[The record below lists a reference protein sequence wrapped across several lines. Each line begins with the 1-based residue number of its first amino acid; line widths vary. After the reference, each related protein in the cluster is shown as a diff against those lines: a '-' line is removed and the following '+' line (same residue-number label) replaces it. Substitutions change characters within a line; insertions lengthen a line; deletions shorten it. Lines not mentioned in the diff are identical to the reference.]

1 MHAEKKSLTEIL
13 EKLAYVFQY
22 QTPFNKF
29 LGMRIERIARDNVVV
44 AFDMKPELV
53 GNYAHN
59 VLHGGVISSV
69 LDTTGGIMAAIGIV
83 EKAHKKPIE
92 DIPPRILEERDHRLA
107 SRLFAAGFGRVFL
120 CQRQDHSV
128 WQEGYRRA
136 HGTAQQWV

>member
-22 QTPFNKF
+22 KIPFNKF
-29 LGMRIERIARDNVVV
+29 LGMRIERITRDNVVV

-92 DIPPRILEERDHRLA
+92 DIPPEFWK
-107 SRLFAAGFGRVFL
+107 S
-120 CQRQDHSV
+120 
-128 WQEGYRRA
+128 
-136 HGTAQQWV
+136 GTIDL